1 MHHMMYPFFVPL
13 NSLATKS
20 LGAVHKDEFFCA

>member
-13 NSLATKS
+13 NSLPTKP
-20 LGAVHKDEFFCA
+20 LRVVRKDEFFCA

>member
-13 NSLATKS
+13 NSLSTKS
-20 LGAVHKDEFFCA
+20 LRAVRKDEFFCA